1 MKEAFLVAIT
11 SLCLASPAVGGQGCT
26 FRRSPCRGLRRGWQ
40 QGPTLG
46 REVLCWGSRARCHP
60 VASLW
65 GCIHSSKQPKREPF
79 LEPGWLLAPLCLPVF
94 LFWTDAR
101 SWGRQ
106 LAERIPSCSI
116 CAAAGWDG
124 RGTSSAERQM
134 WPCRWWLCS
143 CWWLLVLHVAVGQAS
158 TSQPHLTPLQGW
170 DLATPTTADA
180 LPTWGAAGVPAGAA
194 HPGAP
199 GRREGKGPP

>member
-1 MKEAFLVAIT
+1 MGAR
-11 SLCLASPAVGGQGCT
+11 GCT
-26 FRRSPCRGLRRGWQ
+26 FRCSPCKGLRRGWQ
-40 QGPTLG
+40 QGPILG

-79 LEPGWLLAPLCLPVF
+79 PEPGWLLALLCLAVF
-94 LFWTDAR
+94 VFWTDAR
-101 SWGRQ
+101 SWGR
-106 LAERIPSCSI
+106 
-116 CAAAGWDG
+116 DG

-143 CWWLLVLHVAVGQAS
+143 CWWLLVLHVAEGQAS

-170 DLATPTTADA
+170 DLATTTTADA
-180 LPTWGAAGVPAGAA
+180 LPTWGAAGVPVGAA
-194 HPGAP
+194 HPGAL
-199 GRREGKGPP
+199 GKREGKAPP